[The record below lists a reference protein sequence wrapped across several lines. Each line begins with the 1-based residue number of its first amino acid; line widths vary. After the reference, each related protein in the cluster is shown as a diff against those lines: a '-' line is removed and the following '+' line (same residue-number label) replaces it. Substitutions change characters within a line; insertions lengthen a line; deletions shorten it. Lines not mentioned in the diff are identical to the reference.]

1 MVAGSEMTSVLDWY
15 RACQPPLT
23 PCAAA
28 MVNRVSPAT
37 TVYDPPAA
45 GPAAGTAT
53 GCGLAAAG
61 CGAGAGLPAGTS
73 RRVGPSPP
81 PAYAQVQATQPCS
94 ARVFSATAICCSRVA
109 TSARGA
115 ESRPP

>member
-1 MVAGSEMTSVLDWY
+1 MVAGSAMTAVLASY

-45 GPAAGTAT
+45 GPAAGTAA

-61 CGAGAGLPAGTS
+61 CGLGLGVGLPAGTS

-81 PAYAQVQATQPCS
+81 PAYAHAQAAQPCS

-109 TSARGA
+109 RS
-115 ESRPP
+115 